1 MPTCRANAEW
11 QTTEHNDRGKE
22 AVAHRCGD
30 MKYMLAAVSASSK
43 DSIPKHMQ
51 AALNPVQNAI
61 VYVHIA
67 CRPAARGKG
76 VNKACVLQ
84 SKEFMAIALYG
95 EHAQKKCHARIIQ
108 KTQQLL
114 PLLHS
119 SDGAARHCSRPSR
132 AAKFVVRHWRQS
144 LWWLSC
150 YT

>member
-1 MPTCRANAEW
+1 
-11 QTTEHNDRGKE
+11 
-22 AVAHRCGD
+22 
-30 MKYMLAAVSASSK
+30 MKYAIAAVSAGSK
-43 DSIPKHMQ
+43 DLIPKHMQ
-51 AALNPVQNAI
+51 ATLNPEQDAI
-61 VYVHIA
+61 LAVHLA

-76 VNKACVLQ
+76 VNKARVLQ

-95 EHAQKKCHARIIQ
+95 EHAEKKCHARIIQ

-132 AAKFVVRHWRQS
+132 AAKYVVGHWRQS